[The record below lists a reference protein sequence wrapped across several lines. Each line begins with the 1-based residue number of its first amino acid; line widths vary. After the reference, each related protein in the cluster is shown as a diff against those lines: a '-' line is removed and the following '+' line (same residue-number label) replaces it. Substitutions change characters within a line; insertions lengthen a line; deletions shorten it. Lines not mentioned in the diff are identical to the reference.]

1 MIRTAISPRL
11 ATKTFLIMIVVIGSD
26 YVFNAGKKIKHKVF
40 TE

>member
-1 MIRTAISPRL
+1 
-11 ATKTFLIMIVVIGSD
+11 MIVVIGSD